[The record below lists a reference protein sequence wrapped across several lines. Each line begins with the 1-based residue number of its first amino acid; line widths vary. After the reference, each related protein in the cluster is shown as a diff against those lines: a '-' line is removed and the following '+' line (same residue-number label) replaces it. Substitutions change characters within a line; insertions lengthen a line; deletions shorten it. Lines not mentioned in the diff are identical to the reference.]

1 MTQVIL
7 KKLNPTIVEKLK
19 YLAQIHQR
27 TLEEEITSILENV
40 TENTPIISPKNRGWS
55 PGFFQ
60 QTCGCWEGE
69 ELVREPQP
77 EAQERESLL

>member
-1 MTQVIL
+1 MTQFIL
-7 KKLNPTIVEKLK
+7 KKLHPTIVEKLK
-19 YLAQIHQR
+19 HLAQIHQR
-27 TLEEEITSILENV
+27 TLEEEITFILENV
-40 TENTPIISPKNRGWS
+40 TENTPIIAPKKRGWS

-77 EAQERESLL
+77 EAQEKHFL